1 MMVQDV
7 QMKKRNRTGN
17 GNRSDYIHRISSFR
31 GRFGKSDYRLIGL
44 IGGRSS
50 DIVCQETAGRFYDST
65 PLLASSSSEI
75 GMSRKKIFAV
85 PALLRSYSAELSRL
99 VLNRYASVRPHSLRE
114 TLPTLIPL
122 LRQLCGSAGLSY
134 PGPPSAGHVLVA
146 RVPPPPP
153 RVQVVS
159 GGSGQ
164 VR

>member
-1 MMVQDV
+1 MVQDV

-17 GNRSDYIHRISSFR
+17 GDRSDYIHRISNFR
-31 GRFGKSDYRLIGL
+31 GKFGKSDYRLIGS
-44 IGGRSS
+44 RSS
-50 DIVCQETAGRFYDST
+50 GIVCQETAGRFHDST

-99 VLNRYASVRPHSLRE
+99 ILNRYASVRPHSLRE

-122 LRQLCGSAGLSY
+122 LRQLCGSAGPSY